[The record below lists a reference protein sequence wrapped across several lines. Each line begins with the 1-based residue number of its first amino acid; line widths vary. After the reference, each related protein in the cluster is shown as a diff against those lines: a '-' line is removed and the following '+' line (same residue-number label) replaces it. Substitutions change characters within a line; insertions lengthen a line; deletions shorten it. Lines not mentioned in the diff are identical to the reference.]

1 VPRAEVIALFGPTG
15 VGKTALALALA
26 HELRERGEQ
35 PVAVSADALQVYAG
49 LEILT
54 GAANAGERAALEHR
68 LLAFLPVDA
77 QFSVGQYAE
86 LAHSEIDGLI
96 KAGRRPIV
104 VGGAGLYL
112 RAALA
117 ELSLRPAPP
126 EGVRERWLAELA
138 TRGPEALH
146 AQLAQR
152 APWAAEKIMATDSHR
167 IVRAL
172 ELDDLGELEPGPEQ
186 SDLWTAVT
194 RRPTLLIGVTMER
207 ERLYALID
215 ARVDQMLTDGAEA
228 EVRRAHAAGA
238 SATARKAVGFEDLL
252 AGDIEALKRRTRNY
266 ARRQLTWMRKLPNV
280 FEIDLT
286 DRQPSEAAQEI
297 SRRWLAGA

>member
-252 AGDIEALKRRTRNY
+252 AGDIEAMKRRTRNY